1 MPSSNAHTSNQLQRH
16 ATVCLCIVV
25 MLFSGCAR
33 NRQQVHFLRFEQL
46 LFNTPAESLQ
56 ATLEEHADDYCTP
69 LLNVAPDDATY
80 MQLLTD
86 FVSDPATRHIYH
98 VSDSL
103 YHDLGWLEK
112 ELGEALAR
120 SEKIC
125 PEIQYDRFYTLVTGD
140 FDDYQN
146 RVFCDG
152 RELALSIDHY
162 AVGEI
167 PGAVPAYIERLSKPE
182 YMAADCMAAIAR
194 AAIMLPDGEMTL
206 LDYAIAEGKTLYY
219 LEKTL
224 PNTPDT
230 ILLRYTEEQLEWMK
244 HYTEQVWG
252 AFIQDKLLYSH
263 DLGQFHNFIDE
274 APKTNA
280 FGDGSA
286 PRTPSYI
293 GWQIVRRYMKK
304 TGASMQELFNTT
316 DSRLILTTSGW
327 RP

>member
-1 MPSSNAHTSNQLQRH
+1 MQRH
-16 ATVCLCIVV
+16 TIACLCIIV
-25 MLFSGCAR
+25 MLFSGCSR
-33 NRQQVHFLRFEQL
+33 HNGQVHFLRFEQL
-46 LFNTPAESLQ
+46 LFDTPVENLQ
-56 ATLEEHADDYCTP
+56 TTLEEHYGDYSTP
-69 LLNVAPDDATY
+69 LLNVAPEDATY

-98 VSDSL
+98 ITDSL

-120 SEKIC
+120 SEKVF
-125 PEIQYDRFYTLVTGD
+125 PELRCDRFYTMVTGD

-146 RVFCDG
+146 RVFCYG
-152 RELALSIDHY
+152 RELAISIDHY
-162 AVGEI
+162 AVSEM
-167 PGAVPAYIERLSKPE
+167 PGIVPAYIERLSQRE

-194 AAIMLPDGEMTL
+194 SAIVLPDGELTL
-206 LDYAIAEGKTLYY
+206 LDYAIAEGKVLYY

-224 PNTPDT
+224 PGTPDT
-230 ILLRYTEEQLEWMK
+230 ILLRYTAEQLEWVERYK
-244 HYTEQVWG
+244 AQVW
-252 AFIQDKLLYSH
+252 ATLIQDKLLYSH
-263 DLGQFHNFIDE
+263 DLGQFHNLIDE

-286 PRTPSYI
+286 PRTPYYL

-304 TGASMQELFNTT
+304 TDASMQELFNTT
-316 DSRLILTTSGW
+316 DSRTILTTSGW